1 MINYL
6 TSSFLYT
13 KIANIIL
20 WFYSDVRSGIAY
32 SIIFV
37 LCALLIP
44 EPTYTGPENIVYF
57 RTPHS
62 LDDEMERDKRVIW
75 IVTFYT
81 TWNPACVNFAPIF
94 AQISNEY
101 HLENFRFGKV
111 DIGRLPDI
119 GNKYHVSDSSLSR
132 QLPTIILFKDCKEVT
147 RRPYADTKGKLQ
159 KFFFSE
165 DNVKAAFDLNNIYK
179 EQKANPLKA
188 IEVKKS
194 KSKSTDKKTN

>member
-1 MINYL
+1 M
-6 TSSFLYT
+6 
-13 KIANIIL
+13 
-20 WFYSDVRSGIAY
+20 
-32 SIIFV
+32 
-37 LCALLIP
+37 
-44 EPTYTGPENIVYF
+44 
-57 RTPHS
+57 
-62 LDDEMERDKRVIW
+62 
-75 IVTFYT
+75 
-81 TWNPACVNFAPIF
+81 
-94 AQISNEY
+94 
-101 HLENFRFGKV
+101 ENFRFGKV